1 MAYTQIEKKKGKQPT
16 YPITSPKWFSYYL
29 FFMLLCSIIFYVL
42 ITLTIRYLKWDLDHM
57 SFFKKAWIII
67 LSSTIKSLIKMYIA
81 TTLIEFYYQAQA
93 PLSDK
98 RHSWMYSWRRRSYS
112 WDTLLFFIFVCFILS
127 LLEFSEINSTPKISS
142 RREGCPNIYKVIL
155 VVFLILDF
163 W

>member
-1 MAYTQIEKKKGKQPT
+1 MIFLLPVFHAIMLYN
-16 YPITSPKWFSYYL
+16 FLCVNYL
-29 FFMLLCSIIFYVL
+29 NYKVLEVRFGPYVIL
-42 ITLTIRYLKWDLDHM
+42 I
-57 SFFKKAWIII
+57 KKAWIII

-81 TTLIEFYYQAQA
+81 TTLIEFYYQSQA

-142 RREGCPNIYKVIL
+142 RREVCPNIYKVIL
-155 VVFLILDF
+155 VVFLILDLIILF
-163 W
+163 ERVFYLI